1 MRSTFGGIEIS
12 KRSLFSHQAALTTTG
27 HNVAN
32 VNTTGYSRQVVKLVA
47 ARPLEAVG
55 MMRSNIPGQSGQGV
69 EFTSITRVR
78 EQFLDKQY
86 YDENKS
92 LGEWSI
98 RNDTL
103 EKVEAIINEP
113 TDTGIRQVIENFWN
127 SWQELSKQPDN
138 LTARSVVKE
147 SAIALTD
154 AFNHT
159 AKQLNDLS
167 SDLTDNINVKV
178 TEINTTVQQIARLN
192 EEIYRIEG
200 LGNDAN
206 DLRDQRDVLAD
217 TLSKVININITETE
231 TGYNVRMG
239 NMALVNGRDVATQ
252 FTAQTLEDAYRN
264 KELAS
269 GEVYGMILSRDEIV
283 AGYRN
288 ELNSMIR
295 TMVSGETE
303 ITIPAG
309 AVIPAGVTLGNK
321 TYNGT
326 IQQRTLTEPLKAM
339 VKGFNGLHSLGYAL
353 SDGEAKQGGT
363 FFQTNNGST
372 DVTAENITVN
382 PNIVNNVSNIA
393 SSMRTYLDA
402 TDNKVKVVKGNND
415 LALLAAGLR
424 SSKFDFLP
432 SSTGTLP
439 LNGGTLDEFFRAVVG
454 QLGVQSQ
461 ESNRQAT
468 NQKILVEQVDSRRQS
483 VSGVSMDEE
492 MSNMIKFQHAY
503 NAAARALTVQDE
515 ILDKVIN
522 GMGIVGR

>member
-27 HNVAN
+27 HNIAN
-32 VNTTGYSRQVVKLVA
+32 ANTPGYSRQVVKLVA
-47 ARPLEAVG
+47 ARPMEAVG
-55 MMRSNIPGQSGQGV
+55 YMRSNIPGQSGQGV

-86 YDENKS
+86 YDES
-92 LGEWSI
+92 RLFGEWTV

-103 EKVEAIINEP
+103 EKIEAIINEP

-127 SWQELSKQPDN
+127 AWQELSKQPDN

-154 AFNHT
+154 AFNQT
-159 AKQLNDLS
+159 ARQLNDLS
-167 SDLTDNINVKV
+167 SDLTDNIRVKV

-192 EEIYRIEG
+192 EEIYRVEG

-217 TLSKVININITETE
+217 TLSRVINISITEAE
-231 TGYNVRMG
+231 NGYNVRMG
-239 NMALVNGRDVATQ
+239 NIELVNGRDVTTQ
-252 FTAQTLEDAYRN
+252 FTPETLEEAYDG
-264 KELAS
+264 EQLSS
-269 GEVYGMILSRDEIV
+269 GEVYGMILSRDEVV

-288 ELNSMIR
+288 ELNAMIS
-295 TMVSGETE
+295 TMVSGPTE

-309 AVIPAGVTLGNK
+309 AVIPSGTVLGGT
-321 TYNGT
+321 TYSGT
-326 IQQRTLTEPLKAM
+326 VADRTLTEPLKVTVA
-339 VKGFNGLHSLGYAL
+339 GFNAIHQLGYVL
-353 SDGEAKQGGT
+353 SDGEARQGGI
-363 FFQTNNGST
+363 FFQSNDGSQT
-372 DVTAENITVN
+372 ITAENITVN
-382 PNIVNNVSNIA
+382 ADIINNVSSIA
-393 SSMRTYLDA
+393 SSMRTFVDPA
-402 TDNKVKVVKGNND
+402 DNQVKVVKGNND

-424 SSKFDFLP
+424 SNKFNFAP
-432 SSTGTLP
+432 AGTGTVA
-439 LNGGTLDEFFRAVVG
+439 LNSGSLDEFLRAVVG
-454 QLGVQSQ
+454 KLGVQTQ
-461 ESNRQAT
+461 ESTRQAT
-468 NQKILVEQVDSRRQS
+468 NQKILVDQVDSRRQS

-492 MSNMIKFQHAY
+492 MTNMIKFQHAY